1 MCEFDV
7 EFGSEQCE
15 GCPRFRYCK
24 EYDDFSQ
31 QEECYREMYQE
42 DI

>member
-1 MCEFDV
+1 MCEYDA

-15 GCPRFRYCK
+15 GCPNYRACK

-31 QEECYREMYQE
+31 QEDQYRDME